1 MLQCAVMIGHFFFKQ
16 KTAYEVRISDWS
28 SDVCSSDLGMRR
40 AGRLAAATLDFIAP
54 HVRPGIS
61 TAELDRLCEDF
72 MRAGG
77 GVPATIGYKGY
88 AHASCISVN
97 HVVTHGIPAAD
108 KVLKDGDI
116 LNIDVTPLVDGW
128 HGDTSRMFVAGKP
141 SVLARRLIAATYAA
155 MMAGIKAVRPGA
167 TLGDIGHAIEQV
179 ARRERFSIVEEFCG
193 PGVGRVFPHDPQG
206 LHSGQEIGKAAG
218 R

>member
-61 TAELDRLCEDF
+61 TAELDPLCEDF

-77 GVPATIGYKGY
+77 GVPAPIGYKGY
-88 AHASCISVN
+88 AHASRSEAPSVGKEYVRKCISRWSAVHYKN
-97 HVVTHGIPAAD
+97 TLTISLQCQSTH
-108 KVLKDGDI
+108 KYKC
-116 LNIDVTPLVDGW
+116 N
-128 HGDTSRMFVAGKP
+128 
-141 SVLARRLIAATYAA
+141 
-155 MMAGIKAVRPGA
+155 
-167 TLGDIGHAIEQV
+167 
-179 ARRERFSIVEEFCG
+179 
-193 PGVGRVFPHDPQG
+193 
-206 LHSGQEIGKAAG
+206 
-218 R
+218 